1 MTTRAL
7 AVSAMRGVR
16 RGPVR
21 PDISAPIRRADPEQ
35 RRDCDEEDHDPYSP
49 EPVGHAPPEQYGGRL
64 GLDVRK
70 QRGPRGRE
78 PAHCLEGGVQ
88 KAMEGAL
95 DEERRT
101 SQQGGERPGQR
112 YGEVDV
118 PIRHVLRCV
127 AGGLERRKPTI
138 PVPTISVAG

>member
-49 EPVGHAPPEQYGGRL
+49 EPVGHAPPEQNGGRL

-70 QRGPRGRE
+70 QSGPCGRE
-78 PAHCLEGGVQ
+78 PAHRLEARVQ
-88 KAMEGAL
+88 EAVEGTL
-95 DEERRT
+95 DEKRCTPE
-101 SQQGGERPGQR
+101 QGGERPGQR
-112 YGEVDV
+112 YGEVD
-118 PIRHVLRCV
+118 
-127 AGGLERRKPTI
+127 I
-138 PVPTISVAG
+138 PVRQ